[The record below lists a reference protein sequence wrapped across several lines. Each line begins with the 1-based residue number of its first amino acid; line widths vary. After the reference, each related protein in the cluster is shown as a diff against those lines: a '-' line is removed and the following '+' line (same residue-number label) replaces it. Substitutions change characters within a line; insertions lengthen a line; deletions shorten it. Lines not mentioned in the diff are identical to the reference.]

1 MQLEFTLL
9 YQISFVVLN
18 IFMFEEVILENSS
31 EPIAKLYKSACKAS
45 ITPDIGVEIKKKAAY
60 YVIRD
65 CATLTRK
72 YIATHIWGT
81 YDDPVV
87 ELKGKFT
94 SNEVKDFLTRSKT
107 DIEAT
112 LLKKII
118 VTDIKNK
125 YVVHQT
131 SSDTVEAANFDTDD
145 DDLYSYYEEYQ
156 DENEDEE
163 GEESDNSPPTDDDI
177 ILKYLF

>member
-1 MQLEFTLL
+1 
-9 YQISFVVLN
+9 
-18 IFMFEEVILENSS
+18 MFEEVILENSS
-31 EPIAKLYKSACKAS
+31 APIAKLYKSACKAS
-45 ITPDIGVEIKKKAAY
+45 VTPDIGVEIKKKAAY

-94 SNEVKDFLTRSKT
+94 SNEVKGFLTRSKT

-118 VTDIKNK
+118 VADIKNK

-131 SSDTVEAANFDTDD
+131 SADVEPSTNFDAGDD
-145 DDLYSYYEEYQ
+145 DIYSYYEEYQ
-156 DENEDEE
+156 DDNESEDDEE
-163 GEESDNSPPTDDDI
+163 NDNSSPTDDDL